1 MNRHERRAAAKRAKA
16 DLKSVP
22 LAVDY
27 ALCEVVFGHMQS
39 GRYLEAQLC
48 CHKALEASPEHPE
61 LLHLMALVCLNAG
74 QLDHAVEWASRAIG
88 TLPKASYLT
97 TLGAALLRLE
107 RPEEAVQA
115 FEKAVQLKPDD
126 ADLWRHRGNALF
138 KAGRSGEA
146 LPCFQRA
153 AELNPV
159 DADSA
164 YRAGVLLKEEGRLPE
179 ALVYLDRSADAQPDH
194 APIFATRGFIR
205 AGLKRYEQAIGDYE
219 QAIRLDP
226 THAQACSNLGNA
238 LRALGNP
245 EGALAWYDRS
255 LAIRPE
261 IGSATN
267 RAQVLTELGRFHE
280 AGEAYRYAI
289 GIDPQSSPLVWNL
302 ALFQLLLGD
311 FEAGWRG
318 REARWN
324 IPELAKGYPNIS
336 TSMWI
341 GEEPVAGKTVAV
353 FQDEGAGDAI
363 HFVRY
368 VPMLAEHGA
377 RVILVVDQEL
387 CPLLSGLSGVSHCLP
402 RTKAAA
408 LPPFDLHIAIDSLP
422 LAFGT
427 RFNSIPLGKDYLPP
441 LDAQRVQA
449 WEDRLGP
456 HEKLRVGL
464 VWSGSRTHDNDRN
477 RSMPL
482 RLLSALLDVDALF
495 VSLQKNPRI
504 EDAETLRERKEIVDH
519 TALLTDFAETAA
531 LVSCLDL
538 VITVDT
544 SVAHLAGAL
553 GRPTWI
559 LLPYVPDW
567 RWLLGREDSPW
578 YPTVRL
584 FRQTEPRDYESV
596 IERVRRDLSALAEKW
611 KRKDN
616 RG

>member
-22 LAVDY
+22 LAADY

-39 GRYLEAQLC
+39 GRYLDAQLC

-61 LLHLMALVCLNAG
+61 LLHLMGLVCLNAG

-88 TLPKASYLT
+88 TVPKASYLT

-107 RPEEAVQA
+107 RPEEAAHV
-115 FEKAVQLKPDD
+115 FERAVQLKPDD

-153 AELNPV
+153 VELNPV

-164 YRAGVLLKEEGRLPE
+164 YRAGVLLKEEGRLLE
-179 ALVYLDRSADAQPDH
+179 ALVYLDRCADAQPDH
-194 APIFATRGFIR
+194 APIFATRGFVR
-205 AGLKRYEQAIGDYE
+205 ASLKRYGQAIGDYE

-238 LRALGNP
+238 LRALGHP
-245 EGALAWYDRS
+245 DGALAWYDRS
-255 LAIRPE
+255 LALRPD
-261 IGSATN
+261 IGSATS
-267 RAQVLTELGRFHE
+267 RALVLAELGRFRE
-280 AGEAYRYAI
+280 AGEAYQYAI
-289 GIDPQSSPLVWNL
+289 GIDPQSPPLVWNL
-302 ALFQLLLGD
+302 ALFQLLFGD

-324 IPELAKGYPNIS
+324 IPELAKGYPNMS
-336 TSMWI
+336 TPMWI
-341 GEEPVAGKTVAV
+341 GEEPVAGKMVAV
-353 FQDEGAGDAI
+353 FQDEGVGDAI
-363 HFVRY
+363 HFARY
-368 VPMLAEHGA
+368 VPMLAARGA
-377 RVILVVDQEL
+377 HVILVVDQEL
-387 CPLLSGLSGVSHCLP
+387 CPLLSGLRGVSHCLP
-402 RTKAAA
+402 RTKATA

-427 RFNSIPLGKDYLPP
+427 RLDSIPLGKDYLPP
-441 LDAQRVQA
+441 LDAHLVQA

-456 HEKLRVGL
+456 HDKLRVGV
-464 VWSGSRTHDNDRN
+464 VWSGSPTHSNDRN

-482 RLLSALLDVDALF
+482 RLLSALLDVDARF
-495 VSLQKNPRI
+495 VSLQKNPRP

-519 TALLTDFAETAA
+519 AALLTDFAETAA
-531 LVSCLDL
+531 LASCLDL

-567 RWLLGREDSPW
+567 RWLLDCEDSPW

-596 IERVRRDLSALAEKW
+596 IERVRRDLSAMAETW
-611 KRKDN
+611 KQKDN